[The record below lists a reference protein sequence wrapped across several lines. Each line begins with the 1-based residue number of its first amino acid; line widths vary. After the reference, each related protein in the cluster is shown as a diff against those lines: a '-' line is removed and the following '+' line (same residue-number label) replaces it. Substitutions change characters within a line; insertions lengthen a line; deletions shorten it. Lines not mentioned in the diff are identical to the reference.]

1 MNLSVGIDMGSTTV
15 KFVILN
21 ENNEL
26 LYQSYD
32 RHMSKAREVVVEKML
47 SLRSLLEGHAIHLAI
62 SGSSGLSFSSQC
74 ILPFIQEVFACG
86 EAVKFFE
93 PSCDVVI
100 ELGGEDAKVLFL
112 KNAMEERMNSTCAGG
127 TGAFIDQMASLLN
140 LELAEFD
147 QLSLS
152 ATALYPIASRCG
164 VFAKSDLQPL
174 INQGAMKSN
183 LAASIFQSVVDQT
196 ITGLAQ
202 GRKLEGKILF
212 LGGPL
217 TFMKGLQKRFI
228 ETLKLDSEH
237 AVFPEHGLY
246 FVALGAARF
255 AFEEASHSYD
265 ELVAILKK
273 AAQLQIERTGC
284 SPLFADE
291 EEHKA
296 FVKRHDAS
304 KVQYIDLATYQGNA
318 YLGID
323 AGSTTTKLVL
333 IDENNQLLYSYYV
346 SNLGNPIEVVRQ
358 QLLHIY
364 ETASSNFTINGSCV
378 CGYGEE
384 LIKSAFHI
392 DEGIVETIAHY
403 RSAMAFNPEVDF
415 ILDIGGQDMKCFRI
429 KDHNI
434 DDLILNEACS
444 SGCGSFLEAFA
455 SSLGYSIEEF
465 SALGLLAKNPVDLGS
480 RCTVFM
486 NSSVKEAQKNGA
498 SISDISA
505 GLAISVVKNALYKVI
520 RVRNSADLG
529 ENIVV
534 QGGTFTNDA
543 VLAAFEKECGHAVIR
558 PNIAGLMGAYGAAL
572 YIKNKNSPLATSL
585 LSYHELLKF
594 THESESKSCVYC
606 VNHCNLTVNRFQ
618 NGESHIAGNKCE
630 RPLSEGKIQP
640 SGIPNLYQY
649 KFNKLLAYQNTSGT
663 KGVIGIPLVL
673 NMFENIPFWQPFFK
687 SLGYQVV
694 LSGRSSKRLYRRGQ
708 QTIPSDTVCYPA
720 KLVHGHIQTI
730 LDHHVDYIFY
740 PSSSY
745 NMDESISENTYNC
758 PIVAYYPEVI
768 ENNVDLQD
776 TVFLS
781 FYINFNDPK
790 FFEKKIRNLL
800 KEKGLEFSKNEIHEA
815 CQIAYDSYHSFK
827 TDLLNEGNKALQ
839 YAREHQMKSVIL
851 CGRPYHADPEIN
863 HGLPSL
869 LNDLGFVVLSEDAIP
884 YEAFD
889 VNVLNQWTYHARM
902 YNAAFFASNHENVEI
917 IQLVSF
923 GCGIDAITTDEMRD
937 ILRKYNKLYTGIK
950 IDEVD
955 NLGAI
960 KIRVRSLLAAINE
973 RSGLHE
979 SE

>member
-15 KFVILN
+15 KFIVLN
-21 ENNEL
+21 EKNEI
-26 LYQSYD
+26 LYQSYE
-32 RHMSKAREVVVEKML
+32 RHMSKAREVVLEKIH
-47 SLRSLLEGHAIHLAI
+47 SLKSLLEGHTIHVAM

-74 ILPFIQEVFACG
+74 ELPFIQEVFACG
-86 EAVKFFE
+86 EAVKHFE
-93 PSCDVVI
+93 PSCDIVI

-112 KNAMEERMNSTCAGG
+112 KDAMEERMNSTCAGG

-140 LELAEFD
+140 LDLAEFD
-147 QLSLS
+147 ELSLS
-152 ATALYPIASRCG
+152 ATTLYPIASRCG

-202 GRKLEGKILF
+202 GRKLAGKILF

-217 TFMKGLQKRFI
+217 TFMKGLRKRFTT
-228 ETLKLDSEH
+228 TLQLDSEH
-237 AVFPEHGLY
+237 ALFPENGLY

-255 AFEEASHSYD
+255 AFKEATYSYSQLHSK
-265 ELVAILKK
+265 LLK
-273 AAQLQIERTGC
+273 ATSLNIARSGC
-284 SPLFADE
+284 APLFGDE
-291 EEHKA
+291 AEYQA

-304 KVQYIDLATYQGNA
+304 QVPYVDLATYQGNA

-333 IDENNQLLYSYYV
+333 IDENDHLLYSYYA
-346 SNLGNPIEVVRQ
+346 SNLGNPIEVVKQ
-358 QLLHIY
+358 QLIHIY
-364 ETASSNFTINGSCV
+364 QTAPERFQIKGSCV

-384 LIKSAFHI
+384 LIKSAFHV
-392 DEGIVETIAHY
+392 DEGIVETMAHY
-403 RSAMAFNPEVDF
+403 RAAMAFNPEVDF

-444 SGCGSFLEAFA
+444 SGCGSFLESFA
-455 SSLGYSIEEF
+455 SSLGYSIEDF

-520 RVRNSADLG
+520 RIRNRSDLG

-534 QGGTFTNDA
+534 QGGTFTNDS
-543 VLAAFEKECGHAVIR
+543 VLAAFEKECGHNVIR
-558 PNIAGLMGAYGAAL
+558 PKIAGLMGAYGAAL
-572 YIKNKNSPLATSL
+572 HIKNKKNQHATTL
-585 LSYHELLKF
+585 LDYQSVLNF
-594 THESESKSCVYC
+594 THESESKMCVYC

-630 RPLSEGKIQP
+630 RPLREGKIQP
-640 SGIPNLYQY
+640 SDIPNLYQY
-649 KFNKLLAYQNTSGT
+649 KFNKLLSYQNTTGER
-663 KGVIGIPLVL
+663 GVIGIPFVL
-673 NMFENIPFWQPFFK
+673 NMYENIPFWQPFFK
-687 SLGYQVV
+687 ALGFQVV
-694 LSGRSSKRLYRRGQ
+694 LSGRSSKRLYSKGQ
-708 QTIPSDTVCYPA
+708 QTIPSDTICYPA

-730 LDHHVDYIFY
+730 LNHHVDYLFY
-740 PSSSY
+740 PCSSY
-745 NMDESISENTYNC
+745 NFDEKISENTYNC
-758 PIVAYYPEVI
+758 PVVAYYPEVI
-768 ENNVDLQD
+768 ESNMELNNIP
-776 TVFLS
+776 FLS
-781 FYINFNDPK
+781 FYINLNDPK
-790 FFEKKIRNLL
+790 FFESKIIDLL
-800 KEKGLEFSKNEIHEA
+800 KENKLNFTKQEIHEA
-815 CQIAYDSYHSFK
+815 CQVAFDFYHDFK
-827 TDLLNEGNKALQ
+827 ADLLKEGQKALN
-839 YAREHQMKSVIL
+839 YAQEHQLKSIIL

-863 HGLPSL
+863 HGLPAL
-869 LNDLGFVVLSEDAIP
+869 LNDLGFVVISEDAIP
-884 YEAFD
+884 YEPYD
-889 VNVLNQWTYHARM
+889 VHILNQWTYHARM
-902 YNAAFFASNHENVEI
+902 FNAAYYAGKHDNIEI

-937 ILRKYNKLYTGIK
+937 ILRSYNKLYTGIK

-960 KIRVRSLLAAINE
+960 KIRVRSLLAAIDERGGVNE
-973 RSGLHE
+973 PK
-979 SE
+979 